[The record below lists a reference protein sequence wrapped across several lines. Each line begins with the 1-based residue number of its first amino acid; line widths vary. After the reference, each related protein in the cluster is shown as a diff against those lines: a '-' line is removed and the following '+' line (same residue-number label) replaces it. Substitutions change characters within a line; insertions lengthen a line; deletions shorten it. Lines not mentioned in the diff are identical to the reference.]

1 MAAVDTVR
9 GPKPRF
15 ARHIYL
21 RQKIMIKLALGLAAT
36 VLSTA
41 AFGTFAGR
49 TGDQIMLQEQQNKR
63 VIAEEQKQADMQAMM
78 EDWMKMHKV
87 K

>member
-1 MAAVDTVR
+1 M
-9 GPKPRF
+9 
-15 ARHIYL
+15 
-21 RQKIMIKLALGLAAT
+21 MKLALALAAT

-41 AFGTFAGR
+41 AFGTFAVG

-63 VIAEEQKQADMQAMM
+63 VIAEKQKQAGIQAMM
-78 EDWMKMHKV
+78 EDCMKMHKA

>member
-15 ARHIYL
+15 ARLIYL
-21 RQKIMIKLALGLAAT
+21 SHKIMMT
-36 VLSTA
+36 CSYCS
-41 AFGTFAGR
+41 FGSRIRHFTGR
-49 TGDQIMLQEQQNKR
+49 TGDQIMLPEQQNKR

-78 EDWMKMHKV
+78 EDCMKRHKA
-87 K
+87 KKRAA